1 MIRRPP
7 RSTRTDTLFPYTT
20 LFRSARLKSHFL
32 RNCDISAI
40 PFRVSGEGLAPK
52 GIDTRKMAGL
62 IRDDQDRTA
71 GRPTLPPARC
81 TRSLQILFRTGRA
94 LRRRVLGLAG
104 HMFPTLQPS
113 MAFRGPDGLGGHR
126 TIRVETGRG
135 SCR

>member
-94 LRRRVLGLAG
+94 LRRRVLGMDG
-104 HMFPTLQPS
+104 HMFPKLQPA
-113 MAFRGPDGLGGHR
+113 MVFRGPDGLEIGRASGGDR
-126 TIRVETGRG
+126 MSQVV
-135 SCR
+135 